1 MCVEYLWI
9 VVADVRCARAVDMV
23 LVLDQST
30 SIVVETYN
38 NWYQLVLGFA
48 KRIAGAFVIGR
59 NQTQIGL
66 VKFSHEIEIVF
77 HLNTYG
83 DRQSVLDAIGNVTIS
98 GGDTNIAAALRT
110 AREMMFTEQNGSRPE
125 VPKIL
130 ILLTDGTANVEEPDT
145 LPEADLT
152 KAANITIYTVGV
164 THAVDEDQLRAIASI
179 PDFFSFALNFTQLNN
194 VVGQVVEN
202 SCKEAPTYPPTTMIT
217 TTTTAPSTATRTTTT
232 PTTTTTTPA
241 TSTST
246 AITTPTTT
254 RTTATTTTAT
264 TRGM

>member
-1 MCVEYLWI
+1 MHVCVCIEYLWI
-9 VVADVRCARAVDMV
+9 VVTDITCERAVDIV

-30 SIVVETYN
+30 SIVIDTYD
-38 NWYQLVLGFA
+38 NWDELVLGFV
-48 KRIAGAFVIGR
+48 KRIAGAFFIGR

-66 VKFSHEIEIVF
+66 VKFSDEIEIVF

-130 ILLTDGTANVEEPDT
+130 ILLTDGTANVEEPNT
-145 LPEADLT
+145 IPEADLT

-164 THAVDEDQLRAIASI
+164 THAVDENQLRVVASS
-179 PDFFSFALNFTQLNN
+179 PDYFFFAPNFTQLSS
-194 VVGQVVEN
+194 VVQQVVET
-202 SCKEAPTYPPTTMIT
+202 SCKEAATQPTATMIT
-217 TTTTAPSTATRTTTT
+217 TTTALTT
-232 PTTTTTTPA
+232 PTTTTTT
-241 TSTST
+241 
-246 AITTPTTT
+246 
-254 RTTATTTTAT
+254 TTTTT
-264 TRGM
+264 SRGMLQ